1 MKIVSVIILIVIGVA
16 SVIIVSL
23 AASFIAGISNV
34 HNNLSKSNVTK
45 VGFLSNEEFING
57 LYNNLNL
64 TDAKQVFRFVFSNLD
79 DQVVIYPTENYY
91 YFTFP
96 AHGKI
101 IFGSIALPA
110 YYRDQGVLFFGYYE
124 KMEKFLETVSRLLS
138 ASDRAMGQPLLE
150 TCCVKDWA
158 RSLPSEVTGQ

>member
-1 MKIVSVIILIVIGVA
+1 MKFTPTIFVLIIAVVGTITAFIFGFSIA
-16 SVIIVSL
+16 SVNS
-23 AASFIAGISNV
+23 V
-34 HNNLSKSNVTK
+34 HDGNMSKTNLTK

-79 DQVVIYPTENYY
+79 NKVVIYPTENYY

-101 IFGSIALPA
+101 
-110 YYRDQGVLFFGYYE
+110 
-124 KMEKFLETVSRLLS
+124 
-138 ASDRAMGQPLLE
+138 
-150 TCCVKDWA
+150 
-158 RSLPSEVTGQ
+158 